1 MRGIHSMCRS
11 VNTAE
16 APVAVRPSGGQA
28 VSLPARTSQMR
39 IRKPKLPAGIPSNR
53 LQAVDEG
60 SEINY
65 SVHRAEALF
74 PQVRAHVGA
83 KEI

>member
-11 VNTAE
+11 VNTAD
-16 APVAVRPSGGQA
+16 APGAARPSGGPA
-28 VSLPARTSQMR
+28 VSLPARTAQMR
-39 IRKPKLPAGIPSNR
+39 IRKPKLPAGIPINR

-65 SVHRAEALF
+65 SVHRAEAVF
-74 PQVRAHVGA
+74 PQVGAYIGA